1 MANILNICFV
11 NYFTITMHILNIE
24 TATKNCSVSI
34 AQNGKTIALKE
45 VAEESFSHSEKL
57 HVFIDNLLKENQIA
71 YKDLSAVALSSGPGS
86 YTGLRIGTSTAK
98 GLCFALDIP
107 LIAVDTLLVLA
118 KQVNQNALII
128 PMIDARRMEV
138 YTAIF
143 DAKHNPATPVQAL
156 VIDEKSF
163 AEISE
168 KVVLIGDGAAKCKEV
183 LNRENFTFLDAI
195 RYPSAQEMS
204 EISFDKFQKKEFED
218 IAYFEPFYLKE
229 FFTGAKKS

>member
-1 MANILNICFV
+1 M
-11 NYFTITMHILNIE
+11 YILNIE
-24 TATKNCSVSI
+24 TSTKNCSVSI
-34 AQNGKTIALKE
+34 ALNGKTIALKE

-57 HVFIDNLLKENQIA
+57 HVFIDNLLKENQIT
-71 YKDLSAVALSSGPGS
+71 YKDLNAVALSGGPGS

-118 KQVNQNALII
+118 KQVNEDSLII

-143 DAKHNPATPVQAL
+143 DATHNPATPVQAL
-156 VIDEKSF
+156 VIDENSF

-168 KVVLIGDGAAKCKEV
+168 KAVLIGDGAAKCKEV
-183 LNRENFTFLDAI
+183 LNRENFIFLDEI
-195 RYPSAQEMS
+195 RYPSAREMS

-229 FFTGAKKS
+229 FYTGAKKS

>member
-1 MANILNICFV
+1 M
-11 NYFTITMHILNIE
+11 YILNIE
-24 TATKNCSVSI
+24 TSTKNCSVSI

-118 KQVNQNALII
+118 KQVNQDALII

-156 VIDEKSF
+156 IIDENSF

-168 KVVLIGDGAAKCKEV
+168 KAILIGDGAAKCKEV
-183 LNRENFTFLDAI
+183 LKGGNFIFLNEI
-195 RYPSAQEMS
+195 RYPSAREMG

>member
-1 MANILNICFV
+1 M
-11 NYFTITMHILNIE
+11 YILNIE
-24 TATKNCSVSI
+24 TSTKNCSVSI
-34 AQNGKTIALKE
+34 SKNGKTIALKE
-45 VAEESFSHSEKL
+45 VAEDSYTHSEKL
-57 HVFIDNLLKENQIA
+57 HLFIDSLLKENQVA

-107 LIAVDTLLVLA
+107 LISVDTLLVLA
-118 KQVNQNALII
+118 KQVNQESLII

-138 YTAIF
+138 YTATF
-143 DAKHNPATPVQAL
+143 DANHQRITPTQAL
-156 VIDEKSF
+156 VIEDNSF
-163 AEISE
+163 AEIFE
-168 KVVLIGDGAAKCKEV
+168 KAIFIGDGAAKCKEI
-183 LNRENFTFLDAI
+183 LNRDNFIFLDEI

>member
-1 MANILNICFV
+1 M
-11 NYFTITMHILNIE
+11 YILNIE
-24 TATKNCSVSI
+24 TSTKNCSVSI

-45 VAEESFSHSEKL
+45 VAEERFSHSEKL
-57 HVFIDNLLKENQIA
+57 HVFIDNLLKENQIT
-71 YKDLSAVALSSGPGS
+71 YKDLNAVALSGGPGS

-118 KQVNQNALII
+118 KQVNEDSLII

-143 DAKHNPATPVQAL
+143 DATHNPATPVQAL
-156 VIDEKSF
+156 VIDENSF

-168 KVVLIGDGAAKCKEV
+168 KAVLIGDGAAKCKEV
-183 LNRENFTFLDAI
+183 LNRENFIFLDEI
-195 RYPSAQEMS
+195 RYPSAREMS

-229 FFTGAKKS
+229 FYTGAKKS

>member
-1 MANILNICFV
+1 M
-11 NYFTITMHILNIE
+11 YILNIE
-24 TATKNCSVSI
+24 TSTKNCSVSI

-45 VAEESFSHSEKL
+45 VAEESFLHSEKL
-57 HVFIDNLLKENQIA
+57 HVFIDNLLKENQIT
-71 YKDLSAVALSSGPGS
+71 YKDLNAVALSGGPGS

-118 KQVNQNALII
+118 KQVNEDSLII

-143 DAKHNPATPVQAL
+143 DATHNPATPVQAL
-156 VIDEKSF
+156 VIDENSF

-168 KVVLIGDGAAKCKEV
+168 KAVLIGDGAAKCKEV
-183 LNRENFTFLDAI
+183 LNRENFIFLDEI
-195 RYPSAQEMS
+195 RYPSAREMS

-229 FFTGAKKS
+229 FYTGAKKS

>member
-1 MANILNICFV
+1 M
-11 NYFTITMHILNIE
+11 YILNIE
-24 TATKNCSVSI
+24 TSTKNCSVSI

-107 LIAVDTLLVLA
+107 LITVDTLLVLA
-118 KQVNQNALII
+118 KQVNQDALII

>member
-1 MANILNICFV
+1 M
-11 NYFTITMHILNIE
+11 YILNIE
-24 TATKNCSVSI
+24 TSTKNCSVSI

-57 HVFIDNLLKENQIA
+57 HVFIDNLLKENQIT
-71 YKDLSAVALSSGPGS
+71 YKDLNAVALSGGPGS

-118 KQVNQNALII
+118 KQVNEDSLII

-143 DAKHNPATPVQAL
+143 DATHNPATPVQAL
-156 VIDEKSF
+156 VIDENSF
-163 AEISE
+163 VEISE
-168 KVVLIGDGAAKCKEV
+168 KAVLIGDGAAKCKEV
-183 LNRENFTFLDAI
+183 LNRENFIFLDEI
-195 RYPSAQEMS
+195 RYPSAREMS

-229 FFTGAKKS
+229 FYTGAKKS